1 MGDLALETGE
11 EAMYAD
17 QRTIMRNAQ
26 LVGVLERL
34 CQGLELNDS
43 QFELAKAR
51 YHAVG
56 RWLAGAEK
64 KLSRTVLI
72 YPQGS
77 TAIGTT
83 VKPIG
88 RIEHDVDLVSH
99 VVEPDQLI
107 SPAALKSAIG
117 NRLRSNG
124 QYAPFLEEMGRCW
137 RINYAGEFHLDIT
150 PSIPNPGCPK
160 GGVLVPDKTLK
171 AWTSDETDELPSFHA
186 AS

>member
-1 MGDLALETGE
+1 
-11 EAMYAD
+11 MYAD

-34 CQGLELNDS
+34 CQGLELSDS
-43 QFELAKAR
+43 QFELAKSR
-51 YHAVG
+51 YEAVG
-56 RWLAGAEK
+56 RWLAGAEE
-64 KLSRTVLI
+64 KLIHTVLI

-83 VKPIG
+83 VKPVG

-107 SPAALKSAIG
+107 SPAALKFAIG

-124 QYAPFLEEMGRCW
+124 LYAPILEEMGRSW
-137 RINYAGEFHLDIT
+137 RINYRRVSFGYYALDSQPGMPQGRRLGAG
-150 PSIPNPGCPK
+150 
-160 GGVLVPDKTLK
+160 
-171 AWTSDETDELPSFHA
+171 
-186 AS
+186 